1 MSRKRRTKS
10 REKPTASQSR
20 ASRWLITVAIAI
32 AIAAAAWGMTPRSAT
47 DSNVAPVPAAR
58 SSSAPAVVESGGQT
72 AQVTAPV
79 AKRQTPA
86 APAAVETFAPAQA
99 GQRVSIDP
107 ATGRLRPIEHDD
119 AAKAAPAGGARRAGL
134 GAPQPQLQE
143 MLGPDGT
150 VSVEVPED
158 LHTFTVAKRTADG
171 KVVIEH
177 ATGPKGAAS
186 RTRAGAVKGQTSGTK
201 EDLNDR

>member
-1 MSRKRRTKS
+1 M
-10 REKPTASQSR
+10 
-20 ASRWLITVAIAI
+20 ITVAIAI
-32 AIAAAAWGMTPRSAT
+32 AIAAAAWGMTLRSAT
-47 DSNVAPVPAAR
+47 ESGVAPVPAAR
-58 SSSAPAVVESGGQT
+58 ISSAPAVVASGGQA
-72 AQVTAPV
+72 AQATAPA

-86 APAAVETFAPAQA
+86 APAAVETFAPGQA

-107 ATGRLRPIEHDD
+107 TTGRLRPIEHDD

-134 GAPQPQLQE
+134 GAPQQQLQE

-158 LHTFTVAKRTADG
+158 LHTFTVARRTADG

-177 ATGPKGAAS
+177 ATGPKGAVAKT
-186 RTRAGAVKGQTSGTK
+186 RTGAAKGKTSGAK

>member
-1 MSRKRRTKS
+1 MSRKRRAKS
-10 REKPTASQSR
+10 REKPAASQSR
-20 ASRWLITVAIAI
+20 ASRRFVTVAIAI

-47 DSNVAPVPAAR
+47 ESGVAPAPAAR
-58 SSSAPAVVESGGQT
+58 ISSTPAVVASGGQT
-72 AQVTAPV
+72 AQATAPA
-79 AKRQTPA
+79 AKRQTP
-86 APAAVETFAPAQA
+86 APAAVETFAPGQA

-119 AAKAAPAGGARRAGL
+119 AAKAAPAGGARRAVL

-158 LHTFTVAKRTADG
+158 LHTFTVARRTADG

-177 ATGPKGAAS
+177 ATGPKGAAAK
-186 RTRAGAVKGQTSGTK
+186 TRAGAVKGQTSGAK